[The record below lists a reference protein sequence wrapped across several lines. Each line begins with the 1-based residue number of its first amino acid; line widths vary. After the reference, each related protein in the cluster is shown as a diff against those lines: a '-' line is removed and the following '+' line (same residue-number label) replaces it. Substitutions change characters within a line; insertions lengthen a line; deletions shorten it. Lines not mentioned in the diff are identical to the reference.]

1 MKQIVSEL
9 DQKGMNSEFNK
20 ITDEYTF
27 IEEGK
32 NIDKAQT
39 SVNNIDDSK
48 KIDIRTDY
56 NNEQKWFMFYGRQLL
71 RDKKFMSLTP
81 VQRDFLVIA
90 HP

>member
-1 MKQIVSEL
+1 
-9 DQKGMNSEFNK
+9 MNSEFNK

-56 NNEQKWFMFYGRQLL
+56 NNEQKLKESDTDQEMKDIVLERNRQMQLL
-71 RDKKFMSLTP
+71 LRS
-81 VQRDFLVIA
+81 RGSGR
-90 HP
+90 